1 MLTSLSVNGH
11 FNCFDL
17 DVHSLAWF
25 SYLSPIFA
33 FQVRGATVYR
43 APSKQTLSVVQASCP
58 SPSVISGVWTPL
70 PWSGSSSSMGVPLP
84 RPWRGWASCPRPAE
98 KSTCLE
104 ETVRTPWPVIFAHW
118 QIPVTFPVTFTNVR
132 LLCLRTDIRGL
143 GCYTLPRSV
152 TPISGCACDPSC
164 RNCIDPDYYGT
175 TGDYTCISCPDGS
188 VLVHLQTGSITG
200 ACLEASNTSGVFS
213 TN

>member
-1 MLTSLSVNGH
+1 VNGH

-33 FQVRGATVYR
+33 VQVRGATVYR

-118 QIPVTFPVTFTNVR
+118 QIPVTFPDRDIHERTAPLSPHRHTGPR
-132 LLCLRTDIRGL
+132 LLHASAVRHPDIRL
-143 GCYTLPRSV
+143 RLRSILPKL
-152 TPISGCACDPSC
+152 
-164 RNCIDPDYYGT
+164 Y
-175 TGDYTCISCPDGS
+175 
-188 VLVHLQTGSITG
+188 
-200 ACLEASNTSGVFS
+200 
-213 TN
+213 